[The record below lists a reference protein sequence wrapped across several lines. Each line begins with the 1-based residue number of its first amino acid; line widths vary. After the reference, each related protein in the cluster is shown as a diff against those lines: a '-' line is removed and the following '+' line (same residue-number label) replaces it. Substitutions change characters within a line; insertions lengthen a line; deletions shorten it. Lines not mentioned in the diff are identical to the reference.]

1 MNFDRGFIKWQPF
14 NSVVPNK
21 DILTNIKNEEH
32 IPKPI
37 LFPEEIE
44 ELNKEILDAYYSH
57 NLIEL
62 TIYENNKLKKYES
75 IITKIDSNTNIIH
88 LNNHKTIYFN
98 QIIHI
103 KNI

>member
-14 NSVVPNK
+14 NSVIPNK
-21 DILTNIKNEEH
+21 DILNNIKKEEH
-32 IPKPI
+32 VIKPT

-44 ELNKEILDAYYSH
+44 ILNKEILEAYYSA

-62 TIYENNKLKKYES
+62 TIYENNKIKKYES
-75 IITKIDSNTNIIH
+75 IIIKIDSNNNIIH
-88 LNNHKTIYFN
+88 LKNNKIIYFN
-98 QIIHI
+98 QIIHL

>member
-21 DILTNIKNEEH
+21 NILNKIKEQEH
-32 IPKPI
+32 IPKPT

-44 ELNKEILDAYYSH
+44 ILNKEILEAYYSK

-62 TIYENNKLKKYES
+62 TIYESNQIKKYES
-75 IITKIDSNTNIIH
+75 IITKIDSSNNIIH
-88 LNNHKTIYFN
+88 LKNNKAIYFN
-98 QIIHI
+98 QIIHLRVL
-103 KNI
+103 